1 MKNLQ
6 PINRRLLVEVS
17 NNVLEDKAEA
27 AFLVPDGF
35 NKEPQVYTQY
45 VVLGSSTD
53 TQYDYPSGTFVVAM
67 THLAEVV
74 EVAGETVTFIP
85 ESSVVCSF
93 E

>member
-1 MKNLQ
+1 MKNPQ
-6 PINRRLLVEVS
+6 PVNRRLLVEVS
-17 NNVLEDKAEA
+17 NDVLEETTEG

-35 NKEPQVYTQY
+35 NKEPKVYTQY

-53 TQYDYPSGTFVVAM
+53 TQHDYPNGTFVVAM

-74 EVAGETVTFIP
+74 EVAGETLTFIP
-85 ESSVVCSF
+85 ESSVVCAF